1 MDINLSDL
9 IRLASDLYSENC
21 CKYILKQVLT
31 NLNQLHSRN
40 MVLGNVNSYRVFT
53 SEDGTVKFNYCGYVS
68 RLIKEKTAREAK
80 YGSFTSIAPELIQ

>member
-1 MDINLSDL
+1 
-9 IRLASDLYSENC
+9 
-21 CKYILKQVLT
+21 
-31 NLNQLHSRN
+31 